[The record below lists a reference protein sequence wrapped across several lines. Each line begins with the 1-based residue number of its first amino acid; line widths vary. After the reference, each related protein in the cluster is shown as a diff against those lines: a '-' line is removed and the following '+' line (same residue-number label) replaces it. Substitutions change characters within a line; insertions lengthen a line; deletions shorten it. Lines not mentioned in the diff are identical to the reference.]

1 MKKVISCSTCDT
13 RNVTEESLA
22 AFEKIT
28 INASDLLVSP
38 ESKLLLDRYG
48 VEIHCTD
55 MVEVPA
61 DCVIRTVNGMA
72 AIMPTDATGPATI
85 LQVNGRLDIAP
96 GTQEALKRYVKIHV
110 NGMVS
115 YPNSLEGHL
124 PMLELNGSTI
134 CYPDDAVILKNNASI
149 DHIFLL
155 RAKDRLY
162 WSPNRLICT
171 DLTLD
176 TAALKA
182 KGTHFHARKALIAES
197 LLEDMVG
204 LMDDRADII
213 PVPDG
218 TRVLTDDV
226 TLTTNLLKK
235 MGKKLY
241 VLGNVKVEDAAALE
255 AIEYLHVEGSVT
267 VDETSKDLAELKA
280 EAEGGVKVL
289 RATSGR
295 VIEDRDDTVE
305 VTAWMLEQGSLLIQ
319 DCDTVWIDP
328 AIAPEV
334 ILDRLTIE
342 DCESVCCAPAQ
353 KGAVSFVCE
362 DVEEI
367 MTEED
372 AAKKKEERDDP
383 CDPDTVVLQ
392 ATEYVQ

>member
-1 MKKVISCSTCDT
+1 
-13 RNVTEESLA
+13 
-22 AFEKIT
+22 
-28 INASDLLVSP
+28 
-38 ESKLLLDRYG
+38 
-48 VEIHCTD
+48 
-55 MVEVPA
+55 
-61 DCVIRTVNGMA
+61 
-72 AIMPTDATGPATI
+72 
-85 LQVNGRLDIAP
+85 
-96 GTQEALKRYVKIHV
+96 
-110 NGMVS
+110 
-115 YPNSLEGHL
+115 
-124 PMLELNGSTI
+124 
-134 CYPDDAVILKNNASI
+134 
-149 DHIFLL
+149 
-155 RAKDRLY
+155 
-162 WSPNRLICT
+162 
-171 DLTLD
+171 
-176 TAALKA
+176 
-182 KGTHFHARKALIAES
+182 
-197 LLEDMVG
+197 
-204 LMDDRADII
+204 MDDRADII

-372 AAKKKEERDDP
+372 AAKKKEEREEP
-383 CDPDTVVLQ
+383 CDPDTVVIQ
-392 ATEYVQ
+392 ATDYVL